1 MIERKYTPISAVDF
15 KGTLSLLIKIY
26 RPNDH
31 PKFPE
36 GGKLTPWMESLQLN
50 DTMYISGP
58 YGRLEYKGK
67 GQVTYHNIYTG

>member
-1 MIERKYTPISAVDF
+1 MGEMIERKYTPISAVDV

-50 DTMYISGP
+50 DTM
-58 YGRLEYKGK
+58 
-67 GQVTYHNIYTG
+67 